1 MEELRIGLVGTGAIG
16 RTHIE
21 RINNTLQG
29 GKVVACAD
37 ANIDFCKSVAEKYG
51 IKAYEKGEDMIAA
64 DDIDAVVVTTLD
76 PFHEQYV
83 MAAIKAGKY
92 VFCEKPLADT
102 VEKCKEAEAIIA
114 AHPELTFML
123 GFMRR
128 YDHSYQVAKKKM
140 ENGDIGDVILVRCYS
155 QDPISIIEGTL
166 EYAPRSGGQFIDMS
180 IHDFDLIRWLTG
192 SEVKELWATGGCYEF
207 KQYKDWD
214 DGDNVSGL
222 MKMENDAMAFFFA
235 GRAAAHGSH
244 VETEIVGTRGTL
256 RIASVPTDSLVE
268 VMSQHGVCREC
279 YQDFITR
286 WHDAYITEIEEFCDC
301 VATGRKATP
310 GVIDGTQSTK
320 IAFRCKES
328 FLTDKKLTLE

>member
-1 MEELRIGLVGTGAIG
+1 MLNIGVIGCGAIG
-16 RTHIE
+16 RDHI
-21 RINNTLQG
+21 RRLTDIVPGCQ
-29 GKVVACAD
+29 VVACAD
-37 ANIDFCKSVAEKYG
+37 YFE
-51 IKAYEKGEDMIAA
+51 E
-64 DDIDAVVVTTLD
+64 
-76 PFHEQYV
+76 
-83 MAAIKAGKY
+83 AAIKVAAQYEGMKAYKTGEELIAAPEVQAVVITSSDPSHAGYVLEALKAGKQ

-102 VEKCKEAEAIIA
+102 VEECKGAEAIIA

-222 MKMENDAMAFFFA
+222 MKMENAAMAFFFA

-244 VETEIVGTRGTL
+244 VETEIVGTRSTL
-256 RIASVPTDSLVE
+256 RIASVPTDSPVE
-268 VMSQHGVCREC
+268 VMSRCGICRVC
-279 YQDFITR
+279 YTAFLFHIQFIL
-286 WHDAYITEIEEFCDC
+286 YYLYSSLQTEYKYNFLRKRTEGTWTLLSFCF
-301 VATGRKATP
+301 P
-310 GVIDGTQSTK
+310 
-320 IAFRCKES
+320 
-328 FLTDKKLTLE
+328 